1 LARSIS
7 SRMPAVRSWPF
18 STAHLIDADMSIDFA
33 KYTTPEDRVAVIATS
48 PLTDDEIW
56 TRFEPGDLALF
67 QHGALLK
74 TVNVPVPADVA
85 EKAREPLCKVCVESV
100 LRVETIETT
109 ADVETELGIE

>member
-1 LARSIS
+1 
-7 SRMPAVRSWPF
+7 M
-18 STAHLIDADMSIDFA
+18 
-33 KYTTPEDRVAVIATS
+33 IATS

-56 TRFEPGDLALF
+56 TRFTPGDLALF

-100 LRVETIETT
+100 LRAETIETT